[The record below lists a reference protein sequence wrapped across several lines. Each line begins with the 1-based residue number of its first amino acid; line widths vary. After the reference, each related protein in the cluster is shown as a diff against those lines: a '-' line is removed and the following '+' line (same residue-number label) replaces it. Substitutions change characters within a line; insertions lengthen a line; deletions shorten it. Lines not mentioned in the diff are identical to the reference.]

1 MQKLETATPTLATVA
16 RLANVSVASASRVL
30 NGIKTNP
37 ETLQRVREAADAV
50 GYVPN
55 AAARSLRS
63 RRTGQIAFAMPDV
76 ANPVYTTMV
85 GSIQQV
91 ARSHGSRLILHST
104 EGDVADELGFLAD
117 LRQRYVD
124 GLILCSLRVHDRARR
139 GGRRRRRAGRGDR
152 QADEG
157 RPGRH
162 RARELAPRCR
172 GRGAPPARRR
182 PASASP
188 RQRARSARR
197 PARRAKLGYLDGLR
211 ACGLE
216 RDDSLIETADDFTI
230 DAGREA
236 VERLIARARPDAI
249 FCANDLLALGALSAL
264 RAAGLD
270 VPRDVALVGM
280 DNTNLSAVTWP
291 PLTTVDLGSAERARI
306 AAELLLARIE
316 QPGRRAADRRRRAAP
331 RRPLLVRSVGMTTV
345 PEPRRL
351 IHLGKRPRRRRGS
364 AGVGAHAAARRCS
377 S

>member
-1 MQKLETATPTLATVA
+1 LQKLADATPTLATVA

-85 GSIQQV
+85 GSIQKV

-124 GLILCSLRVHDRARR
+124 GLILCSLEVTPEHVVAIANAAVPVAVIGKPTRGAQVDTVRANSRR
-139 GGRRRRRAGRGDR
+139 GASDVVRHLYATGRRRIGLVNGPERTA
-152 QADEG
+152 
-157 RPGRH
+157 PG
-162 RARELAPRCR
+162 
-172 GRGAPPARRR
+172 
-182 PASASP
+182 
-188 RQRARSARR
+188 SAR
-197 PARRAKLGYLDGLR
+197 KLGYLDGLR
-211 ACGLE
+211 ACDLE
-216 RDDSLIETADDFTI
+216 RDDSLLESAADFTI

-236 VERLIARARPDAI
+236 VERLIARTRPDAI

-264 RAAGLD
+264 RAAGLE

-280 DNTNLSAVTWP
+280 DNTNLSAVTSP

-306 AAELLLARIE
+306 AAELLLARIDR
-316 QPGRRAADRRRRAAP
+316 PGRKA
-331 RRPLLVRSVGMTTV
+331 RSVGV
-345 PEPRRL
+345 EPRLVVRDSC
-351 IHLGKRPRRRRGS
+351 GAS
-364 AGVGAHAAARRCS
+364 A
-377 S
+377 

>member
-85 GSIQQV
+85 GSIQQI

-124 GLILCSLRVHDRARR
+124 GLILCSLEFTAAHAEAVVGAAVPVAVIGKPTKGAQVDTVRANSRR
-139 GGRRRRRAGRGDR
+139 GAADAVRHLHGAGRKRIGLVNGPER
-152 QADEG
+152 TA
-157 RPGRH
+157 PG
-162 RARELAPRCR
+162 
-172 GRGAPPARRR
+172 
-182 PASASP
+182 
-188 RQRARSARR
+188 SAR
-197 PARRAKLGYLDGLR
+197 KLGYLDGLR
-211 ACGLE
+211 ACELE
-216 RDDSLIETADDFTI
+216 RDDALTETADDFTI

-236 VERLIARARPDAI
+236 VERLIARVRPDAI

-264 RAAGLD
+264 RAADLD

-316 QPGRRAADRRRRAAP
+316 HPGRRARIVGVEP
-331 RRPLLVRSVGMTTV
+331 RLVVRSSCGA
-345 PEPRRL
+345 
-351 IHLGKRPRRRRGS
+351 S
-364 AGVGAHAAARRCS
+364 A
-377 S
+377 

>member
-1 MQKLETATPTLATVA
+1 MQKLATDTPTLATVA

-85 GSIQQV
+85 SSIQQV
-91 ARSHGSRLILHST
+91 ARSHGIRLILHST
-104 EGDVADELGFLAD
+104 EADIADELSLLAD

-124 GLILCSLRVHDRARR
+124 GLILVSLRFTPAHAEAVAGAAVPVVVIGRPTKEAQVDTVRPNSRR
-139 GGRRRRRAGRGDR
+139 GAADAVRHLHSTGRRRIALVNGPEST
-152 QADEG
+152 A
-157 RPGRH
+157 PG
-162 RARELAPRCR
+162 
-172 GRGAPPARRR
+172 
-182 PASASP
+182 
-188 RQRARSARR
+188 SAR
-197 PARRAKLGYLDGLR
+197 KLGYLDALR
-211 ACGLE
+211 ACELE
-216 RDDSLIETADDFTI
+216 RDDALAETADDFTI

-236 VERLIARARPDAI
+236 AERLLARVRPDAI

-316 QPGRRAADRRRRAAP
+316 HPGRRA
-331 RRPLLVRSVGMTTV
+331 RSVGV
-345 PEPRRL
+345 EPRLVVRSSC
-351 IHLGKRPRRRRGS
+351 GAS
-364 AGVGAHAAARRCS
+364 A
-377 S
+377 

>member
-1 MQKLETATPTLATVA
+1 LQKLEADTPTLATVA

-104 EGDVADELGFLAD
+104 GGDVSDELGFLAD

-124 GLILCSLRVHDRARR
+124 GLILCSLEFTPAHAEAVAGAAVPVVVIGKPTRGAQVDTVRANSRR
-139 GGRRRRRAGRGDR
+139 GAAEAMRHLYDAGRRRIALVNGPERTA
-152 QADEG
+152 
-157 RPGRH
+157 PG
-162 RARELAPRCR
+162 
-172 GRGAPPARRR
+172 
-182 PASASP
+182 
-188 RQRARSARR
+188 SAR
-197 PARRAKLGYLDGLR
+197 KLGYLDGLR

-216 RDDSLIETADDFTI
+216 RDEALLETADDFTI
-230 DAGREA
+230 DAGRAA
-236 VERLIARARPDAI
+236 VERLIGRARPDAI

-264 RAAGLD
+264 RDVGLE

-280 DNTNLSAVTWP
+280 DNTNLSAVTSP
-291 PLTTVDLGSAERARI
+291 PLTTVDLGSAERAR
-306 AAELLLARIE
+306 AAVELLLARIE
-316 QPGRRAADRRRRAAP
+316 HPGRRARD
-331 RRPLLVRSVGMTTV
+331 VGV
-345 PEPRRL
+345 EPRL
-351 IHLGKRPRRRRGS
+351 VVRGS
-364 AGVGAHAAARRCS
+364 CGAAA
-377 S
+377 

>member
-1 MQKLETATPTLATVA
+1 LQKLEADTPTLATVA

-104 EGDVADELGFLAD
+104 GGDVSDELGFLAD

-124 GLILCSLRVHDRARR
+124 GLILCSLEFTPAHAEAVAGAAVPVVVIGKPTRGAQVDTVRANSRR
-139 GGRRRRRAGRGDR
+139 GAAEAMRHLYDAGRRRIALVNGPERTA
-152 QADEG
+152 
-157 RPGRH
+157 PG
-162 RARELAPRCR
+162 
-172 GRGAPPARRR
+172 
-182 PASASP
+182 
-188 RQRARSARR
+188 SAR
-197 PARRAKLGYLDGLR
+197 KLGYLDGLR
-211 ACGLE
+211 ACGLG
-216 RDDSLIETADDFTI
+216 RDEALLETADDFTI
-230 DAGREA
+230 DAGRAA
-236 VERLIARARPDAI
+236 VERLIGRARPDAI

-264 RAAGLD
+264 RDVGLE

-280 DNTNLSAVTWP
+280 DNTNLSAVTSP
-291 PLTTVDLGSAERARI
+291 PLTTVDLGSAERART
-306 AAELLLARIE
+306 AVELLLARIDH
-316 QPGRRAADRRRRAAP
+316 PGRRARD
-331 RRPLLVRSVGMTTV
+331 VGV
-345 PEPRRL
+345 EPRL
-351 IHLGKRPRRRRGS
+351 VVRGS
-364 AGVGAHAAARRCS
+364 CGAAA
-377 S
+377 